1 MLKSFHDICAFWET
15 LSDYGA
21 LPWHVLTFSVPLA
34 SLQERKSTAAWAE
47 GGLQVGLG
55 QPFGSTGQVEWFCSG
70 RPCSKP
76 SETSSRMYCGSCG
89 NSSACY
95 VVHRSGACLIQG
107 ICAIMILR

>member
-1 MLKSFHDICAFWET
+1 MLKSFHDIWAFWET
-15 LSDYGA
+15 LSDYG
-21 LPWHVLTFSVPLA
+21 VPLA
-34 SLQERKSTAAWAE
+34 SLQERKSSAAWAE